1 MTRLKLVAGCFSVL
15 SICGLVAFFSFYLGT
30 AHIENAS
37 ASEPT
42 SLHRM
47 QPEDVVIGQADAP
60 VTIIEYSSMSCPHC
74 ATFYNEVFPRLKEKY
89 IDTGTVK
96 FTNRQLPLNE
106 PALRAGM
113 LIHCVGK
120 ERNPRFT
127 KVLFE
132 LQDKWAFER
141 DFLESLKKIAAVGG
155 FSNEQ
160 FDACMEN
167 KEVEEAVLQ
176 SRQEAVNQLNVNSTP
191 SFFVNGKELSGN
203 VTLAVFD
210 QAIEEALAGQNQSGE

>member
-1 MTRLKLVAGCFSVL
+1 MMRLKLAAGFFSVL
-15 SICGLVAFFSFYLGT
+15 SVCALVAFFSFYLGT
-30 AHIENAS
+30 AHVEDAA
-37 ASEPT
+37 ASESA

-47 QPEDVVIGQADAP
+47 QPDDVVIGQPDAA
-60 VTIIEYSSMSCPHC
+60 VTIVEYSSMSCPHC
-74 ATFYNEVFPRLKEKY
+74 ATFYNNVFPQLKEKY

-113 LIHCVGK
+113 LIHCVGE
-120 ERNPRFT
+120 ERNPKFT

-141 DFLESLKKIAAVGG
+141 NFLESLKKIAAVGG

-160 FDACMEN
+160 FDACMAN
-167 KEVEEAVLQ
+167 KEVEEAVLE
-176 SRQEAVNQLNVNSTP
+176 SRQEAVNQLNVNATP
-191 SFFVNGKELSGN
+191 TFFVNGKELSGN
-203 VTLAVFD
+203 VNLAVFD
-210 QAIEEALAGQNQSGE
+210 SAIEEALARQETAGE